1 MVLINCPE
9 CQKQI
14 SEQANICPNCGYVLA
29 KSNKLH
35 IAAIIL
41 FILSAIALSVTI
53 IQLWWG
59 TWATFAIYLGIA
71 LLLAVIGVFIQIY
84 PTLREKRKIKSLA
97 KQKTESLEAAGSDSI
112 NVEEETRTTS
122 NLYDDIATTPLKW
135 HKFFSW
141 FLLPVTVLYYINE
154 TTRPITIGS
163 PIYFILIFIQAALGV
178 VMIVGLTRFRRY
190 SYIILFAYL
199 IAIILF
205 NVISIIFAFIPS
217 FFIENAA
224 IILFFLGFWIPTIIY
239 YYKRKSLF
247 VN

>member
-59 TWATFAIYLGIA
+59 TWATLAIYLGIA

-97 KQKTESLEAAGSDSI
+97 KQKTESLEAAESDSI

-135 HKFFSW
+135 HKFLVGFYY
-141 FLLPVTVLYYINE
+141 LLRYYI
-154 TTRPITIGS
+154 I
-163 PIYFILIFIQAALGV
+163 
-178 VMIVGLTRFRRY
+178 
-190 SYIILFAYL
+190 
-199 IAIILF
+199 
-205 NVISIIFAFIPS
+205 
-217 FFIENAA
+217 
-224 IILFFLGFWIPTIIY
+224 
-239 YYKRKSLF
+239 
-247 VN
+247 